1 MYIIVRA
8 TDNMIVGSAINPIN
22 TNEASKNNRIVYEID
37 DKDFD
42 VSLIGKI
49 LTDYEFIHDD

>member
-8 TDNMIVGSAINPIN
+8 ADNVIVGSAINPIN
-22 TNEASKNNRIVYEID
+22 INEASKNNRLVYEID

-49 LTDYEFIHDD
+49 LTDYEIVND